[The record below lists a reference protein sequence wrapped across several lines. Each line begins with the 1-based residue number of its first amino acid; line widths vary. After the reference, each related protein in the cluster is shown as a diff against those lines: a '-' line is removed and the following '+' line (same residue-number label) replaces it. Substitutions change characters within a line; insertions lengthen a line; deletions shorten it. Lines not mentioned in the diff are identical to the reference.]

1 MHVPC
6 RTEVLLRFLLLVLT
20 SLTITISYSLH
31 RHPRKLTGNH
41 IESPVLTARWCL
53 AGIADSGGSPGRSYN
68 VPTSSSTPTPMPT
81 EDVISSA
88 SDTSDPDDSSHWDA
102 DFSKWEETIMDTSI
116 ATAVKKMVDDK
127 DSPKEPELTP
137 VEKFQ
142 QIYHVK
148 LRLLERL
155 KCKLSEW

>member
-1 MHVPC
+1 
-6 RTEVLLRFLLLVLT
+6 
-20 SLTITISYSLH
+20 
-31 RHPRKLTGNH
+31 
-41 IESPVLTARWCL
+41 
-53 AGIADSGGSPGRSYN
+53 
-68 VPTSSSTPTPMPT
+68 MPT
-81 EDVISSA
+81 EDVMSSA
-88 SDTSDPDDSSHWDA
+88 SDTSDPDDSFHWDA

-142 QIYHVK
+142 QIYNVK

-155 KCKLSEW
+155 KCKLSE